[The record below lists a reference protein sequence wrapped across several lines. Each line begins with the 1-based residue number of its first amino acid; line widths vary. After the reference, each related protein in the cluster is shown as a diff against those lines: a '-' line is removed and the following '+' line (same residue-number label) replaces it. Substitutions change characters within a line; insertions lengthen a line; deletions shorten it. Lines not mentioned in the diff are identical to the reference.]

1 MTSALSTA
9 KVARNEPVVWSIT
22 SPRGA
27 TITDSDAGQPGSSKG
42 DTSVKVAVIGA
53 IALVVAAGVTAAL
66 QKIFE
71 EDPPEP
77 VPGPSTT
84 ARSSRLLREYP
95 HFMRSSS

>member
-27 TITDSDAGQPGSSKG
+27 TTTDSDAGQPGSSKG

-66 QKIFE
+66 QKFSKRIRQSRYLGHQQQ
-71 EDPPEP
+71 
-77 VPGPSTT
+77 PGPADCYATILTS
-84 ARSSRLLREYP
+84 
-95 HFMRSSS
+95 